1 MKWLE
6 GKRIILGVT
15 GGISAYRACDI
26 IRNLTQERAEVNV
39 VMTKAASEFI
49 TSLTMQTLSQNPV
62 ITELFNLISESH
74 IGHIS
79 LAQGADLFIVAPC
92 TANCI
97 GKLANGVADDMLT
110 TLYLAT
116 EAPVA
121 LAPAMNE
128 KMWAHSA
135 VQANVKIL
143 KSRGV
148 TFIDPEW
155 GELACGDV
163 GLGRLANID
172 KIVETVICELF
183 PNTLENVR
191 VLVTAGPTVE
201 PIDPVREVTNRSS
214 GKMGFA
220 LARVARRL
228 GAQVT
233 LVSGPVAL
241 DDPWFVNTVRVR
253 TAIEMHRAVLDHV
266 KGMDVVLKAAAVADF
281 RPKGVGK
288 KKIKKEGFPEAIDM
302 EKNVDILEKLGA
314 LNPRPYLVGFAA
326 ETDDMR
332 KNALAKMKRKN
343 IDAIAA
349 NDVSRSDI
357 GFSSDQNEVNLY
369 FAGGEEVSLPRGE
382 KMDVAFNILNE
393 VGKKIRKGTDG

>member
-26 IRNLTQERAEVNV
+26 IRKLTQEGAEVNV
-39 VMTKAASEFI
+39 VMTKAAREFV
-49 TSLTMQTLSQNPV
+49 TSLTLQTLSQNPV
-62 ITELFNLISESH
+62 ITELFNLISESR

-135 VQANVKIL
+135 VQANVKTL

-148 TFIDPEW
+148 TFIDPDW

-172 KIVETVICELF
+172 KIVEAVMCELL

-191 VLVTAGPTVE
+191 VLVTAGPTAE

-228 GAQVT
+228 GAEVT

-241 DDPWFVNTVRVR
+241 EDPWFVNTVRVR
-253 TAIEMHRAVLDHV
+253 TAFEMHRAVLAHV
-266 KGMDVVLKAAAVADF
+266 KGVDIVLKAAAVADF
-281 RPKGVGK
+281 RPTGVGK
-288 KKIKKEGFPEAIDM
+288 KKIKKERFKEAIDM
-302 EKNVDILEKLGA
+302 EKNVDILEELGA

-332 KNALAKMKRKN
+332 KNALSKMERKN

-369 FAGGEEVSLPRGE
+369 FAGGEEVSFPKGE